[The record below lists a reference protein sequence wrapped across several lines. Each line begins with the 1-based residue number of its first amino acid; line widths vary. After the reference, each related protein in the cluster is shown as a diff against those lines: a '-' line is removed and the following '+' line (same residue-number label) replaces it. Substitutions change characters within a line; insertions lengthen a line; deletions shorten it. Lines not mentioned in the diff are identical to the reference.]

1 MGGRGASSGNT
12 INGLKN
18 REDTIRKQMI
28 KLYNENSGFYRIDI
42 KSVQQARD
50 KWYSLQREAD
60 TLRDK
65 RNKLEKKNENKQTTS
80 KRKTF
85 VNSYG
90 EATNREITS
99 ATYKRQQSRVQ
110 KQILRNMGY

>member
-18 REDTIRKQMI
+18 REDTIRKQMT
-28 KLYNENSGFYRIDI
+28 KLYNENSGFMRDDI

-50 KWYSLQREAD
+50 KWYSLKREAD
-60 TLRDK
+60 SLRDK
-65 RNKLEKKNENKQTTS
+65 RNKLEEKNKSQQTTS
-80 KRKTF
+80 QRKTF

-99 ATYKRQQSRVQ
+99 ATYKRQQTRLQ
-110 KQILRNMGY
+110 KQILKNMGY